1 MSSYPDDRFDD
12 RRDDRFDDGR
22 RDDRWLE
29 NARSAVRIPAAV
41 PHRHGVLYVDRR
53 RAGVHSVAR
62 PTRRDGRGSIA
73 DIEANK
79 DIPADQKDMW
89 KNILTSM
96 KEFFEEPDGACQ
108 LCPVGVFGVLI
119 ILGGV
124 KLMNLSGTGLPITG
138 SILAMIPCTSSCCC
152 LIGLPA
158 GIWALVVLSRPDV
171 KAAIAANRSGRMMNP
186 DDQYVR

>member
-1 MSSYPDDRFDD
+1 MSSYPDDRYDD

-22 RDDRWLE
+22 RDHRSME
-29 NARSAVRIPAAV
+29 NARSSVRIPAVLLIITGALLLI
-41 PHRHGVLYVDRR
+41 GVVL
-53 RAGVHSVAR
+53 AFIQLPGQPAEMEKQ
-62 PTRRDGRGSIA
+62 IA
-73 DIEANK
+73 EIEANK

-96 KEFFEEPDGACQ
+96 KEFFESPMA
-108 LCPVGVFGVLI
+108 PVSYALSAVFGVLI
-119 ILGGV
+119 LLGGV

-171 KAAIAANRSGRMMNP
+171 KAAIAANRTGRRMNP
-186 DDQYVR
+186 DDQYER